1 MISVQV
7 NFFTT
12 RGYDPATGQLTSVSD
27 HLANTTAYLYHP
39 ATHKNAGQ
47 ISEIRNAALKS
58 RRFSY
63 NDRGEQTHAWGAAQY
78 PTKTTYTAYGETE
91 TLTTYRAGSGWDNAT
106 WPAGSEGTGDVT
118 TWQYFVAT
126 GLLEFKQDA
135 LARKTSYSYRDNGNV
150 NVRTW
155 QRGVTA
161 THTYDG
167 AGLLTGIVYS
177 DGTAPVA
184 ITRHRSGE
192 AKTLTDA
199 AGLHT
204 YAYTPAGRT
213 DLETI
218 TGTGSHSGITLDHTY
233 AANGIAENLTVTAG
247 ASAIYGMSRS
257 FHAVSGLLESVT
269 SGNTLAAYQHVPG
282 SALVRQIT
290 HTHNGQAALVNNR
303 RYDALDRLT
312 ASSHFATGDLDAK
325 VPMAPLAYTGY
336 QHDALHRRT
345 RTTELDGSFWQYDYN
360 DRSEV
365 TVADKKL
372 TNGTPFSGKQYR
384 HTFDNIGNLTS
395 KETGGDAT
403 GANRR
408 TFTTPSNSLNQYA
421 SYATPS
427 SFDVLGTAA
436 PGVTVNGVA
445 AEYQGKN
452 FRAQLTAA
460 NANANGEWKAVTVT
474 SGAST
479 QGGFRYIAPASFTP
493 TYDLDG
499 NLTDDGEWAYA
510 WDAENRLKTITR
522 TARAQTAGAP
532 YRRVEFTYDAQHR
545 CAERREHHA
554 AAGPVVKTERYIY
567 DGWNRIATLNAAN
580 QPQQRFTWGSDL
592 SGGLQSAGGVGG
604 LLWIVDVT
612 TTTTHLACMDGNGN
626 VTTLVN
632 AATKQPTARYEY
644 SPFGDLLRQTG
655 TYAAQ
660 NPYRFSTKPQ
670 DPTTALLYYG
680 YRWLKPDW
688 NTWTSRDP
696 IQEQG
701 GINLYGFIGNDGVNQ
716 WDYLGLAWY
725 DDVIGEIVLYAREI
739 PSATQ
744 SLYGKTAGGIILSV
758 SAIPYEEI
766 ASGDVTSIAIGAL
779 ASRVPGSKHVVRV
792 AKKVGAPYKKAG
804 KCVQKVEVE
813 LVATKKT
820 SQIDRAAFKAER
832 EAFWKAEAKKNPS
845 KYNPEDL
852 AKMEKGRAPAGP
864 DGHPMELHHVD
875 RTPQGG
881 TTPMSRTDHRL
892 GENYKK
898 NHP

>member
-1 MISVQV
+1 MGS
-7 NFFTT
+7 
-12 RGYDPATGQLTSVSD
+12 GAVSHED
-27 HLANTTAYLYHP
+27 DLYRLR
-39 ATHKNAGQ
+39 
-47 ISEIRNAALKS
+47 RN
-58 RRFSY
+58 R
-63 NDRGEQTHAWGAAQY
+63 
-78 PTKTTYTAYGETE
+78 
-91 TLTTYRAGSGWDNAT
+91 TLTTYRVGSGWDNAT

-135 LARKTSYSYRDNGNV
+135 LARKTSYTYRDNGNV

-161 THTYDG
+161 THSYDG

-218 TGTGSHSGITLDHTY
+218 TGTGPHAGITLDHAY

-247 ASAIYGMSRS
+247 AATIYGTSRS

-290 HTHNGQAALVNNR
+290 HTHNGQAALVNSR

-336 QHDALHRRT
+336 QHDELHRR
-345 RTTELDGSFWQYDYN
+345 RRATELDGSFWQYDYN

-384 HTFDNIGNLTS
+384 HNFDNIGNLTS

-427 SFDVLGTAA
+427 SFDVMCTA
-436 PGVTVNGVA
+436 PGTPAVTVNGAPA
-445 AEYQGKN
+445 AYQGN
-452 FRAQLTAA
+452 HFRAQLTAA

-479 QGGFRYIAPASFTP
+479 QGGFCYIAPASFTP

-499 NLTDDGEWAYA
+499 NLTDDGEWAYT

-532 YRRVEFTYDAQHR
+532 YRRVEYTYDAQHR
-545 CAERREHHA
+545 CAERREHHTA
-554 AAGPVVKTERYIY
+554 AVPVVKT
-567 DGWNRIATLNAAN
+567 
-580 QPQQRFTWGSDL
+580 
-592 SGGLQSAGGVGG
+592 
-604 LLWIVDVT
+604 
-612 TTTTHLACMDGNGN
+612 
-626 VTTLVN
+626 
-632 AATKQPTARYEY
+632 
-644 SPFGDLLRQTG
+644 
-655 TYAAQ
+655 
-660 NPYRFSTKPQ
+660 
-670 DPTTALLYYG
+670 
-680 YRWLKPDW
+680 
-688 NTWTSRDP
+688 
-696 IQEQG
+696 
-701 GINLYGFIGNDGVNQ
+701 
-716 WDYLGLAWY
+716 
-725 DDVIGEIVLYAREI
+725 
-739 PSATQ
+739 
-744 SLYGKTAGGIILSV
+744 
-758 SAIPYEEI
+758 
-766 ASGDVTSIAIGAL
+766 
-779 ASRVPGSKHVVRV
+779 
-792 AKKVGAPYKKAG
+792 
-804 KCVQKVEVE
+804 
-813 LVATKKT
+813 
-820 SQIDRAAFKAER
+820 
-832 EAFWKAEAKKNPS
+832 
-845 KYNPEDL
+845 
-852 AKMEKGRAPAGP
+852 
-864 DGHPMELHHVD
+864 
-875 RTPQGG
+875 
-881 TTPMSRTDHRL
+881 
-892 GENYKK
+892 
-898 NHP
+898 